1 MTDLPAVPAADP
13 AADRAAE
20 ARERL
25 KLAAQR
31 AHRSRSVRA
40 SARLGLLANG
50 LVHALIGGI
59 ALRIANGQPGEADQL
74 GALSAIA
81 NGPGG
86 VTVLWLST
94 VSLWGLALWQGT
106 NAAFSVAP
114 NRRVLVFRRS
124 LNIGKALGFG
134 LLGTVTFAVA
144 LGARAGGAETVRR
157 ADDAIVESPV
167 GLFLL
172 LVVGSTVAII
182 GGGLVWRGLRRN
194 FREELRYLWGPTK
207 VIVLGLGVF
216 GHVAKGGA
224 FLVTGGLLLAAAVF
238 ADVRWVGGLDA
249 GLRYLLTLQSGP
261 ILLNVVAAGL
271 IAFGLYLVARAA
283 FLRH

>member
-1 MTDLPAVPAADP
+1 VSNLPADSEADQP
-13 AADRAAE
+13 GD
-20 ARERL
+20 ARERM
-25 KLAAQR
+25 KQAAQR

-40 SARLGLLANG
+40 SARIGLLANG

-59 ALRIANGQPGEADQL
+59 GLQIANGAAGEADQL

-81 NGPGG
+81 TRPGG
-86 VTVLWLST
+86 LAVLWLST
-94 VSLWGLALWQGT
+94 VALWGLALWQGT

-124 LNIGKALGFG
+124 LNVGKALGFA
-134 LLGTVTFAVA
+134 LLGTVTFWVA
-144 LGARAGGAETVRR
+144 LGARAGGADSVRR
-157 ADDAIVESPV
+157 ADAAIVDSPI

-172 LVVGSTVAII
+172 LVVGSTVGII
-182 GGGLVWRGLRRN
+182 GGGLVWRGVRRN
-194 FREELRYLWGPTK
+194 FREELRHLWGPTK
-207 VIVLGLGVF
+207 VIVLSLGIF
-216 GHVAKGGA
+216 GHTAKGVA
-224 FLVTGGLLLAAAVF
+224 FLVTGGLLVAAAVF
-238 ADVRWVGGLDA
+238 ADSRWVGGLDA

-261 ILLNVVAAGL
+261 ILLNLVAAGL

>member
-1 MTDLPAVPAADP
+1 MSDLPAEPAADQEP
-13 AADRAAE
+13 A
-20 ARERL
+20 ARERV
-25 KLAAQR
+25 KDAAQR

-50 LVHALIGGI
+50 LVHALIGGT
-59 ALRIANGQPGEADQL
+59 ALGVANGGNGEADQL
-74 GALSAIA
+74 GALTAISA
-81 NGPGG
+81 GPGG
-86 VTVLWLST
+86 TVVLWLCT
-94 VSLWGLALWQGT
+94 IALWGLALWQGT

-114 NRRVLVFRRS
+114 NRRILVFRRS
-124 LNIGKALGFG
+124 LNVGKALGFA

-144 LGARAGGAETVRR
+144 LGARAGGAEAVQK
-157 ADDAIVESPV
+157 ADAALVESPL
-167 GLFLL
+167 GLFLV
-172 LVVGSTVAII
+172 LVVGTTVAII
-182 GGGLVWRGLRRN
+182 GGGLVWRGARRN

-207 VIVLGLGVF
+207 LVVLTLGVF
-216 GHVAKGGA
+216 GHVTKGVA

-238 ADVRWVGGLDA
+238 ADSRWVGGLDA

-261 ILLNVVAAGL
+261 VLLNVVAAGL

>member
-1 MTDLPAVPAADP
+1 VTDVPADSE
-13 AADRAAE
+13 AE
-20 ARERL
+20 RPGDARERM
-25 KLAAQR
+25 KQAAR
-31 AHRSRSVRA
+31 RTHRSRSVRA
-40 SARLGLLANG
+40 SARVGLLANG

-59 ALRIANGQPGEADQL
+59 ALRVANGQTGEADQL
-74 GALSAIA
+74 GALNAIA
-81 NGPGG
+81 GGPGG
-86 VTVLWLST
+86 VAVLWLCT
-94 VSLWGLALWQGT
+94 IALWGLALWQGT

-124 LNIGKALGFG
+124 LNVGKALGFA
-134 LLGTVTFAVA
+134 LLGSVTFWVA
-144 LGARAGGAETVRR
+144 LGSGAGGAESVRR
-157 ADDAIVESPV
+157 ADAAIVDSPV

-172 LVVGSTVAII
+172 LVVGSTVGII

-207 VIVLGLGVF
+207 VIVLSLGVF
-216 GHVAKGGA
+216 GHTAKGIA
-224 FLVTGGLLLAAAVF
+224 FLVTGALLVAAAVF
-238 ADVRWVGGLDA
+238 ADSRWVGGLDA

-261 ILLNVVAAGL
+261 VLLNVVAAGL

>member
-1 MTDLPAVPAADP
+1 M
-13 AADRAAE
+13 
-20 ARERL
+20 
-25 KLAAQR
+25 KQAAQR
-31 AHRSRSVRA
+31 AHRNRSVRA

-59 ALRIANGQPGEADQL
+59 GLGVANGSGGEADQL

-86 VTVLWLST
+86 IAVLWLST
-94 VSLWGLALWQGT
+94 VALWGLALWQGT

-114 NRRVLVFRRS
+114 NRRVLIFRRS
-124 LNIGKALGFG
+124 LNVGKALGFA

-144 LGARAGGAETVRR
+144 LGARAGGVQRVQA
-157 ADDAIVESPV
+157 ADAAIVESPV
-167 GLFLL
+167 GLILL
-172 LVVGSTVAII
+172 LAVGSTVAII
-182 GGGLVWRGLRRN
+182 GGGLVWRGVRRN

-207 VIVLGLGVF
+207 VVVLSLGVF
-216 GHVAKGGA
+216 GHVAKGIA

-238 ADVRWVGGLDA
+238 ADSRWVGGLDA

-261 ILLNVVAAGL
+261 VLLNVVATGL
-271 IAFGLYLVARAA
+271 IAFGLYVVARAA

>member
-1 MTDLPAVPAADP
+1 MSNLPADSEADQP
-13 AADRAAE
+13 GD
-20 ARERL
+20 ARERM
-25 KLAAQR
+25 KQAAQR

-40 SARLGLLANG
+40 SARIGLLANG

-59 ALRIANGQPGEADQL
+59 GLQIANGAAGEADQL

-81 NGPGG
+81 TRPGG
-86 VTVLWLST
+86 LAVLWLST
-94 VSLWGLALWQGT
+94 VALWGLALWQGT

-124 LNIGKALGFG
+124 LNVGKALGFA
-134 LLGTVTFAVA
+134 LLGTVTFWVA
-144 LGARAGGAETVRR
+144 LGARAGGADSVRR
-157 ADDAIVESPV
+157 ADAAIVDSPI

-172 LVVGSTVAII
+172 LVVGSTVGII
-182 GGGLVWRGLRRN
+182 GGGLVWRGVRRN
-194 FREELRYLWGPTK
+194 FREELRHLWGPTK
-207 VIVLGLGVF
+207 VIVLSLGIF
-216 GHVAKGGA
+216 GHTAKGVA
-224 FLVTGGLLLAAAVF
+224 FLVTGGLLVAAAVF
-238 ADVRWVGGLDA
+238 ADSRWVGGLDA

-261 ILLNVVAAGL
+261 ILLNLVAAGL

>member
-1 MTDLPAVPAADP
+1 VTDTPADP
-13 AADRAAE
+13 EADRAGA
-20 ARERL
+20 ARERM
-25 KLAAQR
+25 KQAAQR
-31 AHRSRSVRA
+31 AHRNRSVRA
-40 SARLGLLANG
+40 SARIGLLANG

-59 ALRIANGQPGEADQL
+59 GLQIANGGAGEADQL

-81 NGPGG
+81 TRPGG
-86 VTVLWLST
+86 LAVLWLST
-94 VSLWGLALWQGT
+94 VALWGLALWQGT

-114 NRRVLVFRRS
+114 NQRVLIFRRS
-124 LNIGKALGFG
+124 LNVGKALGFA
-134 LLGTVTFAVA
+134 LLGTVTFWVA
-144 LGARAGGAETVRR
+144 LGARAGGADSVRR
-157 ADDAIVESPV
+157 ADAAIVDSPI

-182 GGGLVWRGLRRN
+182 GGGLVWRGVRRN

-207 VIVLGLGVF
+207 VIVLTLGVF
-216 GHVAKGGA
+216 GHVAKGIA

-238 ADVRWVGGLDA
+238 ADSRWVGGLDA

-261 ILLNVVAAGL
+261 VLLNVVAAGL

>member
-1 MTDLPAVPAADP
+1 MTDLPADP
-13 AADRAAE
+13 VADRGVE
-20 ARERL
+20 ARERM
-25 KLAAQR
+25 KQAAQR
-31 AHRSRSVRA
+31 AHRNRSVRA
-40 SARLGLLANG
+40 SARIGLLANG

-59 ALRIANGQPGEADQL
+59 GLRIANGQPGEADQL

-86 VTVLWLST
+86 LAVLWLST

-114 NRRVLVFRRS
+114 NRRILVFRRC
-124 LNIGKALGFG
+124 LNVGKALGFA
-134 LLGTVTFAVA
+134 LLGLVTFAVA
-144 LGARAGGAETVRR
+144 LGARSGGPEVVRE
-157 ADDAIVESPV
+157 ADAAIVESPV

-172 LVVGSTVAII
+172 LAIGTTVGII

-207 VIVLGLGVF
+207 VVVLTLGVF
-216 GHVAKGGA
+216 GHVAKGIA
-224 FLVTGGLLLAAAVF
+224 FLVTGSLLVAAAVF
-238 ADVRWVGGLDA
+238 ADSRWVGGLDA

-261 ILLNVVAAGL
+261 VLLNVVAAGL

>member
-1 MTDLPAVPAADP
+1 MSDLPADP
-13 AADRAAE
+13 AVDRAAE

-25 KLAAQR
+25 KQVAQR
-31 AHRSRSVRA
+31 AHRNKSVRA

-50 LVHALIGGI
+50 LVHALIGGT
-59 ALRIANGQPGEADQL
+59 ALGVANGGTGEADQL
-74 GALSAIA
+74 GALTAIST
-81 NGPGG
+81 GPGG
-86 VTVLWLST
+86 IVVLWLST
-94 VSLWGLALWQGT
+94 IALWGLALWQGT

-124 LNIGKALGFG
+124 LNVGKALGFA
-134 LLGTVTFAVA
+134 LLGLVTFAVA
-144 LGARAGGAETVRR
+144 LGARSGGSEVVRE
-157 ADDAIVESPV
+157 ADAAIVESPV

-172 LVVGSTVAII
+172 LVVGTTVGII
-182 GGGLVWRGLRRN
+182 GGGLVWRGVRRN

-207 VIVLGLGVF
+207 VVVLTLGVF
-216 GHVAKGGA
+216 GHVAKGLA
-224 FLVTGGLLLAAAVF
+224 FLVTGSLLVAAALF
-238 ADVRWVGGLDA
+238 ADSRWVGGLDA

>member
-1 MTDLPAVPAADP
+1 VTDVPALP
-13 AADRAAE
+13 EADRSGD
-20 ARERL
+20 ARERM
-25 KLAAQR
+25 KQAAQR
-31 AHRSRSVRA
+31 AHRNRSVRA

-59 ALRIANGQPGEADQL
+59 GLGVANGSGGEADQL

-86 VTVLWLST
+86 IAVLWLST
-94 VSLWGLALWQGT
+94 VALWGLALWQGT

-114 NRRVLVFRRS
+114 NRRVLIFRRS
-124 LNIGKALGFG
+124 LNVGKALGFA
-134 LLGTVTFAVA
+134 LLGAVTFAVA
-144 LGARAGGAETVRR
+144 LGARAGGVQRVQA
-157 ADDAIVESPV
+157 ADAAIVESPV

-172 LVVGSTVAII
+172 LAVGSTVAII
-182 GGGLVWRGLRRN
+182 GGGLVWRGIRRN

-207 VIVLGLGVF
+207 VVVLSLGVF
-216 GHVAKGGA
+216 GHVAKGIA

-238 ADVRWVGGLDA
+238 ADSRWVGGLDA

-261 ILLNVVAAGL
+261 VLLNVVAAGL
-271 IAFGLYLVARAA
+271 IAFGLYVVARAA

>member
-1 MTDLPAVPAADP
+1 M
-13 AADRAAE
+13 
-20 ARERL
+20 
-25 KLAAQR
+25 KQAAQR
-31 AHRSRSVRA
+31 THRNRSVRA
-40 SARLGLLANG
+40 SARIGLLANG

-59 ALRIANGQPGEADQL
+59 ALQVANGQPGEADQL
-74 GALSAIA
+74 GALSTIA

-86 VTVLWLST
+86 AVVLWLST

-114 NRRVLVFRRS
+114 NRRILVFRRS
-124 LNIGKALGFG
+124 LNVGKALGFA

-144 LGARAGGAETVRR
+144 LGARTGGPEALRQ
-157 ADDAIVESPV
+157 ADTAIVESPV

-182 GGGLVWRGLRRN
+182 GGGLVWRGVRRN

-207 VIVLGLGVF
+207 VIVLSLGVF
-216 GHVAKGGA
+216 GHVAKGVA
-224 FLVTGGLLLAAAVF
+224 FLVTGSLLLAAAVF
-238 ADVRWVGGLDA
+238 ADIRWVGGLDA

-271 IAFGLYLVARAA
+271 IAFGLYLMARAA

>member
-1 MTDLPAVPAADP
+1 M
-13 AADRAAE
+13 
-20 ARERL
+20 
-25 KLAAQR
+25 KQAAQR
-31 AHRSRSVRA
+31 AHRNRSVRA
-40 SARLGLLANG
+40 SARSGLLANG

-59 ALRIANGQPGEADQL
+59 GLRIANGQPGEADQL

-86 VTVLWLST
+86 LAVLWLST

-114 NRRVLVFRRS
+114 NRRILVFRRA
-124 LNIGKALGFG
+124 LNVGKALGFA
-134 LLGTVTFAVA
+134 LLGLVTFAVA
-144 LGARAGGAETVRR
+144 LGARSGGSEVVRD
-157 ADDAIVESPV
+157 ADAAVVESPA

-172 LVVGSTVAII
+172 LVVGTTVGII

-207 VIVLGLGVF
+207 VVVLTLGVF
-216 GHVAKGGA
+216 GHVAKGLA
-224 FLVTGGLLLAAAVF
+224 FLVTGSLLVAAAVF
-238 ADVRWVGGLDA
+238 ADSRWVGGLDA

-261 ILLNVVAAGL
+261 VLLNVVAAGL

>member
-1 MTDLPAVPAADP
+1 MTDTPAAP
-13 AADRAAE
+13 EADRPDD
-20 ARERL
+20 ARERM
-25 KLAAQR
+25 KQAAQR
-31 AHRSRSVRA
+31 AHRNRSVRA
-40 SARLGLLANG
+40 SARMGLLANG

-59 ALRIANGQPGEADQL
+59 GLQIANGGGGEADQL

-81 NGPGG
+81 TRPGG
-86 VTVLWLST
+86 LAVLWLST
-94 VSLWGLALWQGT
+94 VALWGLALWQGT

-114 NRRVLVFRRS
+114 NQRVLIFRRS
-124 LNIGKALGFG
+124 LNVGKALGFA
-134 LLGTVTFAVA
+134 LLGTVTFWVA
-144 LGARAGGAETVRR
+144 LGARAGGADSVRR
-157 ADDAIVESPV
+157 ADAAIVDSPI

-182 GGGLVWRGLRRN
+182 GGGLVWRGVRRN

-207 VIVLGLGVF
+207 VIVLSLGVF
-216 GHVAKGGA
+216 GHVAKGIA

-238 ADVRWVGGLDA
+238 ADSRWVGGLDA

-261 ILLNVVAAGL
+261 VLLNVVAAGL

>member
-1 MTDLPAVPAADP
+1 MTSIPALPE
-13 AADRAAE
+13 ADRPGD
-20 ARERL
+20 ARGRM
-25 KLAAQR
+25 KQAAQR
-31 AHRSRSVRA
+31 AHRHPSVRA
-40 SARLGLLANG
+40 SARIGLLANG

-59 ALRIANGQPGEADQL
+59 GLGIANGRPGEADQL

-81 NGPGG
+81 GGPGG
-86 VTVLWLST
+86 AAVIWLST
-94 VSLWGLALWQGT
+94 IALWGLALWQGT

-114 NRRVLVFRRS
+114 NRVVLAFRRS
-124 LNIGKALGFG
+124 LNIGKALGFA
-134 LLGTVTFAVA
+134 LLGLVTFAVA
-144 LGARAGGAETVRR
+144 LGARAGGIETVRR
-157 ADDAIVESPV
+157 ADAAIVESPV

-182 GGGLVWRGLRRN
+182 GGGLVWRGVRRN

-207 VIVLGLGVF
+207 VIVLSLGVF
-216 GHVAKGGA
+216 GHVAKGVA

-283 FLRH
+283 FLRR

>member
-1 MTDLPAVPAADP
+1 VTDLPALPEADEP
-13 AADRAAE
+13 DD
-20 ARERL
+20 ARQRL
-25 KLAAQR
+25 KEVAQR
-31 AHRSRSVRA
+31 AHRHRSVRA
-40 SARLGLLANG
+40 SARIGLLANG

-59 ALRIANGQPGEADQL
+59 GLQIANGLPGEADQL

-81 NGPGG
+81 TRPGG
-86 VTVLWLST
+86 VAVLWLST
-94 VSLWGLALWQGT
+94 VALWGLALWQGT

-114 NRRVLVFRRS
+114 NRRVLIFRRS
-124 LNIGKALGFG
+124 LNVGKALGFA

-144 LGARAGGAETVRR
+144 LGARAGGVETVQA
-157 ADDAIVESPV
+157 ADAAIVESPV

-182 GGGLVWRGLRRN
+182 GGGLVWRGVRRN

-207 VIVLGLGVF
+207 VIVLTLGVF
-216 GHVAKGGA
+216 GHVAKGIA

-238 ADVRWVGGLDA
+238 ADSRWVGGLDA

-261 ILLNVVAAGL
+261 ILLNLVAAGL
-271 IAFGLYLVARAA
+271 IAFGLYLVARAG

>member
-1 MTDLPAVPAADP
+1 MTDTPAASE
-13 AADRAAE
+13 ADRPDD
-20 ARERL
+20 ARERM
-25 KLAAQR
+25 KQAAQR
-31 AHRSRSVRA
+31 AHRNRSVRA
-40 SARLGLLANG
+40 SARIGLLANG

-59 ALRIANGQPGEADQL
+59 GLRVANGGAGEADQL

-81 NGPGG
+81 AGPGG
-86 VTVLWLST
+86 LAVLWLST
-94 VSLWGLALWQGT
+94 VALWGLALWQGT

-124 LNIGKALGFG
+124 LNVGKALGFA
-134 LLGTVTFAVA
+134 LLGTVTFWVA
-144 LGARAGGAETVRR
+144 LGARAGGTDSVRR
-157 ADDAIVESPV
+157 ADAALVDSPI

-172 LVVGSTVAII
+172 LVVGSTVGII
-182 GGGLVWRGLRRN
+182 GGGLVWRGVRRN

-207 VIVLGLGVF
+207 VIVLTLGVF
-216 GHVAKGGA
+216 GHTAKGIA
-224 FLVTGGLLLAAAVF
+224 FLVTGGLLVAAAVF
-238 ADVRWVGGLDA
+238 ADSRWVGGLDA

-261 ILLNVVAAGL
+261 VLLNLVAAGL